1 MIGQQQVILYSKPR
15 ILKCCFR
22 YLNEQNFLRLQ
33 AVDAR
38 IRTYWDPTSFLL
50 TLDFC
55 NAVVVPGS
63 HDGRCPRPYPF
74 EGNIFWR
81 YPLIFFSI

>member
-22 YLNEQNFLRLQ
+22 YLNQQNYLRLQ

-38 IRTYWDPTSFLL
+38 IHLLGPHILPVDPWLL
-50 TLDFC
+50 
-55 NAVVVPGS
+55 
-63 HDGRCPRPYPF
+63 
-74 EGNIFWR
+74 
-81 YPLIFFSI
+81 